1 MRDCALKLPPIRST
15 IRSGCGSTRDLMIAI
30 RVLASVLTLAAAA
43 AATPASATDAPR
55 GAVSCAICHPVKA
68 GIDTPLQPL
77 SGRKAADTV
86 AAMQDFKADRRAATV
101 MNRIAKGFSD
111 SEVQAIADW
120 WAEQQP

>member
-15 IRSGCGSTRDLMIAI
+15 IGLGCGSTRDLMIAI
-30 RVLASVLTLAAAA
+30 RVLASVLALAAA